1 MTLAAGLELS
11 VVLVC
16 LWGFVAILFTGE
28 FSLGLFAFCSL
39 ALLAGYYFRRR
50 GWKPSPWWGNAS
62 ALLVFIVALSIF
74 ATTFNLLS
82 ATVHLFLF
90 LQVTKYLTRQ
100 SLAENRWCYVIS
112 LFNVVGASV
121 ITTTFVF
128 APVLI
133 TYVLLMMVS
142 LRLFVL
148 ARQAEVSAELQKQA
162 LGEGRQ
168 ARKWYAL
175 AHLPTREGAGLQKA
189 LQMRLSSGFVFT
201 GVVLTAVTLTLAGA
215 LFGVIPRVA
224 TQNLLQAYGP
234 RQQESNV
241 SAFSENVEFGAF
253 TEIQL
258 DERVALFVQ
267 PQTEDRPD
275 YVRMRGVALD
285 AFDGKSWKRTG
296 SSYVSS
302 GPYTYEPIF
311 TRRVYAKRYEF
322 KVMQPQG
329 TSNFL
334 FADSFPQRITPWR
347 NLNYGVDWLAQSLVL
362 LDAPGRDFQYLV
374 ESDHEEL
381 SLRQDPTTLP
391 TLERPQAKL
400 IPDVPEPEP
409 EAPDLSPAG
418 RMQEFMRAAAET
430 AMENAVWADDLAVDE
445 VPGAPAGDPFAKAAH
460 GRRRAMQ
467 RPQAAP
473 PEPDDP
479 DQVGEQRPPARQNQ
493 QMQGSGR
500 SRALTVRR
508 MLKNYLVRCTELPET
523 LQNSRLKGLAQDW
536 AGDAETTFSKAMAIE
551 QRLKTTYGYSLTPR
565 ATGNYIESFL
575 FDVRE
580 GHCEYFAT
588 SMAVLLRNLG
598 IPARVVNGFVS
609 SEWNALS
616 GMFTVRNKDAHSWV
630 EVWLGDDYGW
640 MTFDPTPPSG
650 VSRRGERSALL
661 TALSRLS
668 DALRMRWYR
677 YVIDYS
683 AADQEH
689 VLETLTVW
697 RMRLLEFLR
706 QTNIRGITSK
716 DAKTIEHQT
725 LGDTVEW
732 PLILG
737 AGALAGGVAG
747 WLIFRLVRRRRHRR
761 LSPVAFYDR
770 LLREVARQGFVM
782 LPGETPQEFAAR
794 VVAERPEWADLQ
806 PLTDEYYA
814 ARFAQHSFTWQA
826 RPRRGGEWQGTQPEL
841 SAQMAERAAELAGR
855 IRRWKGAQT

>member
-1 MTLAAGLELS
+1 MILATGLELS
-11 VVLVC
+11 VLLVC

-28 FSLGLFAFCSL
+28 FSLGLFAFCSG
-39 ALLAGYYFRRR
+39 ALLVGFFLRRR
-50 GWKPSPWWGNAS
+50 GWKPSGWWGNLS
-62 ALLVFIVALSIF
+62 ALVVFFIAFSIF

-100 SLAENRWCYVIS
+100 NLAENRWCYVIS
-112 LFNVVGASV
+112 LFNVIGASV

-133 TYVLLMMVS
+133 TYVLLMMIS

-148 ARQAEVSAELQKQA
+148 AQQAEVSAEAQKRA
-162 LGEGRQ
+162 LGEERQ
-168 ARKWYAL
+168 TRKWYAL
-175 AHLPTREGAGLQKA
+175 AHTPTQAGAALQRA
-189 LQMRLSSGFVFT
+189 LQMRLSSRVVFS
-201 GVVLTAVTLTLAGA
+201 GVVLTALTLGLAGA
-215 LFGVIPRVA
+215 LFGVIPRVP

-234 RQQESNV
+234 RQREDNV
-241 SAFSENVEFGAF
+241 SAFSESVEFGAF

-267 PQTEDRPD
+267 PQSPDRPD

-296 SSYVSS
+296 NSYVSS
-302 GPYTYEPIF
+302 GPYTFEPVF
-311 TRRVYAKRYEF
+311 TRRIYPKRYEY

-329 TSNFL
+329 TSSFL

-347 NLNYGVDWLAQSLVL
+347 NLNYRVDWLAQALVL

-374 ESDHEEL
+374 ESNHEEL

-391 TLERPQAKL
+391 ALERPQMQL
-400 IPDVPEPEP
+400 MPEVPEAESESVAERKAPPMGRRMREFLRSAV
-409 EAPDLSPAG
+409 EAVADNAG
-418 RMQEFMRAAAET
+418 R
-430 AMENAVWADDLAVDE
+430 
-445 VPGAPAGDPFAKAAH
+445 AGDDAADLPPEEE
-460 GRRRAMQ
+460 GEDLVVPSARQDQRMEGPGRARALRRRHLL
-467 RPQAAP
+467 R
-473 PEPDDP
+473 D
-479 DQVGEQRPPARQNQ
+479 
-493 QMQGSGR
+493 
-500 SRALTVRR
+500 
-508 MLKNYLVRCTELPET
+508 YLVRCTELPES
-523 LQNSRLKGLAQDW
+523 LQNGRLKNLALDW
-536 AGDAETTFSKAMAIE
+536 TADANTTFSRAMAIE
-551 QRLKTTYGYSLTPR
+551 RRLNTTYGYSLTPR

-650 VSRRGERSALL
+650 VSRRGDRSAVIV
-661 TALSRLS
+661 ALSRLS

-689 VLETLTVW
+689 VLETLTAW
-697 RMRLLEFLR
+697 RMKMLEFLR
-706 QTNIRGITSK
+706 RTNIKGVTSK

-725 LGDTVEW
+725 LVDTVEW

-737 AGALAGGVAG
+737 AGVLVSGVAG
-747 WLIFRLVRRRRHRR
+747 WLLYRLLTRRRNRR
-761 LSPVAFYDR
+761 FSPVKFYDQ
-770 LLREVARQGFVM
+770 LLREVARHGFVM

-794 VVAERPEWADLQ
+794 VVSERPEWSDLQ
-806 PLTDEYYA
+806 GMTDVYYA
-814 ARFAQHSFTWQA
+814 ARFEQNTFT
-826 RPRRGGEWQGTQPEL
+826 RETRSRRREVWRGPQPEL
-841 SAQMAERAAELAGR
+841 PAQTAQRAAELLR
-855 IRRWKGAQT
+855 QIRRRKTT